1 MSHKDLAAARF
12 SNRAVLRKWEHVT
25 VRCVV
30 CDSPIERKAGPG
42 RIPRYCSNAC
52 RNKAAYARAL
62 KSGRIKPRGPLP
74 PAERSKLAAAAASA
88 RWSSVPADLRAQH
101 GADLAAARW
110 GGHAAQPKPTK
121 QPRECRF
128 CGTTVQMTSRQIT
141 CGSTPCR
148 LARNAE
154 RMREGGWA
162 KLRRARAATSAVE
175 VIAPGKVFERDGWA
189 CGICGGEVDKTLKH
203 PDPMSAS
210 IDHVVALSNGG
221 THTWDNVQ
229 CAHLTCNVAK
239 GNRERGRRSA

>member
-1 MSHKDLAAARF
+1 MPHKDLAAARF

-62 KSGRIKPRGPLP
+62 ESGRIKPKGPLSQ
-74 PAERSKLAAAAASA
+74 AERSKLAAAAASA
-88 RWSSVPADLRAQH
+88 RWASVDPEARAKH

-110 GGHAAQPKPTK
+110 DGHVASPKPTR
-121 QPRECRF
+121 QPRVCRF
-128 CGTTVQMTSRQIT
+128 CGTTVRMTSRQIT

-175 VIAPGKVFERDGWA
+175 VIAPGKVFERDGWV
-189 CGICGGEVDKTLKH
+189 CGICGGKVDKTLKR
-203 PDPMSAS
+203 PDTMSAS
-210 IDHVVALSNGG
+210 IDHIIALSNGG
-221 THTWDNVQ
+221 THTWGNVQ

-239 GNRERGRRSA
+239 GNRERGRRIA